1 MRVTVARALGTCFGV
16 QDAIELAV
24 DQAFRDELTV
34 IGQLVHNPQT
44 VDRLRENGVHIVD
57 KQDLIDGKI
66 KTRNVMIT
74 AHGAPAS
81 LHERARGMGYNVID
95 ASCPLVLRV
104 HKAIARYVR
113 EGFHPVVIGQAQHV
127 EVQGIVGDLKDYT
140 VLLDETEIEKLA
152 GKARVGIVS
161 QTTQQIDFVLGLV
174 EKIRKRFPDMEVRF
188 TDTVCQPTKDRQV
201 AARQLASEVDLMIV
215 IGGYNSSNTKKL
227 KKVCDDLGVEA
238 YHIERKEELDPSW
251 FEGKRHVGITAG
263 TSTPREVI
271 EEVYLAII
279 SLPGVDLSA
288 CSDLPPKEKYL
299 D

>member
-1 MRVTVARALGTCFGV
+1 LGTCFGV